1 MLQVQNHIL
10 GTTVLQNSEQSHQS
24 EVGNFPPPPFAQP
37 RPLRTGAPLPTKL
50 LLLEG
55 SMQHALG
62 ISPFT
67 PPPLTPYHLILRQN
81 WASMFISLSPCHK
94 ASCLLRA
101 ETEDSDGLLLSTQWV
116 ILL

>member
-67 PPPLTPYHLILRQN
+67 PPPPYPLPPDTQAELGKHVYK
-81 WASMFISLSPCHK
+81 SISLPQ
-94 ASCLLRA
+94 
-101 ETEDSDGLLLSTQWV
+101 G
-116 ILL
+116 